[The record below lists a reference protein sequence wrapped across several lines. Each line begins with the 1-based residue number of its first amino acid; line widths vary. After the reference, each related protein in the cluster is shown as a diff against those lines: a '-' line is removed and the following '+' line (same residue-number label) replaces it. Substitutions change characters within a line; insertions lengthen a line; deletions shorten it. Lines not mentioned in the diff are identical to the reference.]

1 MKNYLLTKDL
11 LLELLQGSKSQ
22 KEKISLKLEDLLQ
35 KNKSLFI
42 SMNTLNNI
50 LNNEPDIEKRKLI
63 YQNTKSLCEK
73 ILLLDNNDLPLVF
86 GFQSQ
91 FKINHETAM
100 ELLIAQKHELDCIL
114 DISEKFQYQKIISVV
129 SLILEGE

>member
-50 LNNEPDIEKRKLI
+50 LG
-63 YQNTKSLCEK
+63 
-73 ILLLDNNDLPLVF
+73 V
-86 GFQSQ
+86 G
-91 FKINHETAM
+91 
-100 ELLIAQKHELDCIL
+100 
-114 DISEKFQYQKIISVV
+114 
-129 SLILEGE
+129 